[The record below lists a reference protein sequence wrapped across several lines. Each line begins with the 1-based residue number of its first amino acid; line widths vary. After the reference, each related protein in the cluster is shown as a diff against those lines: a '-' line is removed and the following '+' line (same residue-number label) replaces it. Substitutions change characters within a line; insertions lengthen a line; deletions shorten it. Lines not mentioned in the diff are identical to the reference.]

1 MLTVFSMPKPFRGHI
16 RVIQYN
22 AIKSWIL
29 LGPGVEVILLGDEPG
44 TAEACRDLGV
54 RHEPHVERNE
64 FGTPLL
70 NSVFSKARE
79 LASHE
84 ILCYSNCDII
94 LPQMLIHALNTVSGL
109 RRQFLIVGRRWDL
122 DVTTPLDFSQS
133 GWEQQ
138 LQARALQVGSRRP
151 AYSIDYF
158 AFRGSFCS
166 NMPPFAIG
174 RPAWDNWFIWNAC
187 ASDVA
192 VVDASE
198 TVVAVHQ
205 NHDYSHHVNGRKGVY
220 DGEEAI
226 RNRQLLGSS
235 NHYFTIEHAT
245 HRLTPAGKL
254 QNRRL
259 RRQVAPLQVFWIRRL
274 SPAFYSLMESTVAL
288 RRRLGL
294 RREGWLGSLLG
305 SRKIRRN
312 TS

>member
-16 RVIQYN
+16 RAIQYN
-22 AIKSWIL
+22 AIKSWTL

-44 TAEACRDLGV
+44 TAEACRDLGL

-70 NSVFSKARE
+70 NSVFSKARA

-94 LPQMLIHALNTVSGL
+94 LPQTFVQALNTVGAL
-109 RRQFLIVGRRWDL
+109 YRQFLIVGRRWDL
-122 DVTTPLDFSQS
+122 DITEPVDFSRS
-133 GWEQQ
+133 GSAQ
-138 LQARALQVGSRRP
+138 LQARALQSGSQRP
-151 AYSIDYF
+151 AYFIDYF

-166 NMPPFAIG
+166 DMPRFAIG

-192 VVDASE
+192 VIDASE
-198 TVVAVHQ
+198 AVFAVHQ
-205 NHDYSHHVNGRKGVY
+205 NHDYSHHANGRKGVY

-226 RNRQLLGSS
+226 RNRRLLGSS

-245 HRLTPAGKL
+245 HRLTRAGKV

-259 RRQVAPLQVFWIRRL
+259 RRQFAPLRVFWIRRV